1 MSQSRNT
8 IFYCA
13 IAAAF
18 ASIGGIAWWLGLE
31 ESGGSSHSTVVDSPS
46 EGDAQ
51 PALSTPM
58 PSRRPSEQV
67 EVLQP
72 ANPQIP
78 TAVRNNRT
86 ITPTELIWEINRTV
100 DASERA
106 DTVRALVAID
116 TPASLALVTSLWKTE
131 RHPDVKEA
139 LLGAIAETD
148 HETDAAAKIAILG
161 SGLVGQARNVR
172 RAAIDALLQ
181 FDNPTATAHLRKAA
195 KSDPDKELREIARE
209 LLEGTGRE

>member
-1 MSQSRNT
+1 MDEQPSLNTPIPSQRT
-8 IFYCA
+8 
-13 IAAAF
+13 
-18 ASIGGIAWWLGLE
+18 
-31 ESGGSSHSTVVDSPS
+31 
-46 EGDAQ
+46 
-51 PALSTPM
+51 
-58 PSRRPSEQV
+58 SEQV

-72 ANPQIP
+72 ANPPIP

-181 FDNPTATAHLRKAA
+181 FDTAAATAHIRKAA
-195 KSDPDKELREIARE
+195 KSDPDKELREIARD
-209 LLEGTGRE
+209 LLEGTGKE